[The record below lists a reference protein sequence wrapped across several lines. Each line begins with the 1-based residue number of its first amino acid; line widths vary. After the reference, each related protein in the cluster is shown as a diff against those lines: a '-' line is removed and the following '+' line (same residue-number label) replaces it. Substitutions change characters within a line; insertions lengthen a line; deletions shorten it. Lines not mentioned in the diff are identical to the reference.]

1 MKALLF
7 LIILTLLPFSF
18 AGAEAAADA
27 FEPIRLDIA
36 AGDASAEEP
45 LILRGVDFGDGAKLL
60 RLRGGTESEMFVT
73 IYLDAMEGRP
83 FASSKFIP
91 GYDQRRLSVDV
102 KGVHDL
108 YIVVKGSGS
117 LVSLQAFAGDREWDA
132 ALRAEQ
138 GVIYDDAV
146 PGWAT
151 QTCPRGGTVEKF
163 TYTAHDWCNEG
174 QPEYEKAAYVYLP
187 FGYDPEKTYGLM
199 ILCHGIGGS
208 EAEWGLP
215 TNNSMV
221 KRIMDNLIDS
231 GAVRPF
237 IVVTPNGRAGK
248 TDDYSS
254 FYLFDREL
262 REDLLPALREKYAVD
277 TANRDNCAM
286 AGLSMGGMQTIN
298 LGVGKCLDLFSCF
311 GAFSAAPTSNAAPV
325 TAGILNAS
333 ADLPVR
339 MFYSVCGTEDSVALA
354 SAKMAVDGLDGM
366 TEALNGENFAVQ
378 YVPGGHDF
386 SVWYLGFYNFAMLF
400 GGTGA
405 ERQP

>member
-7 LIILTLLPFSF
+7 LIILTLLPFSS
-18 AGAEAAADA
+18 AGAEAAVDA

-36 AGDASAEEP
+36 AGDATAEEP
-45 LILRGVDFGDGAKLL
+45 MVLRGVNFGDGAKVL
-60 RLRGGTESEMFVT
+60 RLWGGTESEMFVS
-73 IYLDAMEGRP
+73 IYLDVIEGWP
-83 FASSKFIP
+83 FASAKFIP
-91 GYDQRRLSVDV
+91 GHDQRRMKVDV

-108 YIVVKGSGS
+108 YIVIEGSGS
-117 LVSLQAFAGDREWDA
+117 LTSLQAYAGEKELDA

-138 GVIYDDAV
+138 GVIYDAAV
-146 PGWAT
+146 PGWVT
-151 QTCPRGGTVEKF
+151 QTCARGGTVEKF
-163 TYTAHDWCNEG
+163 TYTAHDFCNEG

-277 TANRDNCAM
+277 ITNRDNCAM

-298 LGVGKCLDLFSCF
+298 LGVGRCLDLFSCF
-311 GAFSAAPTSNAAPV
+311 GAFSAAPTSNPAAV
-325 TAGILNAS
+325 TAGMLNAS
-333 ADLPVR
+333 RDLKVR
-339 MFYSVCGTEDSVALA
+339 VFYSVCGTDDNVALS
-354 SAKMAVDGLDGM
+354 SARAAVDGLDGM
-366 TEALNGENFAVQ
+366 TEALDRENFVVH

-386 SVWYLGFYNFAMLF
+386 TVWYLGFYNFALLF
-400 GGTGA
+400 AGT
-405 ERQP
+405 PD